1 MSETQNTKKLGYF
14 SIATMY
20 IAYCCSCTSIPN
32 GGIIGE
38 GSTFGTGLA
47 SILLGWLIGSII
59 VAGTTMSTYKTN
71 TFKDIIWSNIFGK
84 HGSRITSAMMAFCMS
99 FWACFDFFN
108 GGQSLYN
115 LMPEGSMMKNLGFCI
130 CIIILVAVT
139 IFGGVKGTS
148 GVKIISNLTVPV
160 AVILFVII
168 YIASV
173 NAAGGME
180 ALMAYQPAENTVTVI
195 GGAQIMVGMWMG
207 GFCGIM
213 DLAPGAKNG
222 KVVIVAS
229 ICGVGFI
236 MLCFLVGQVG
246 FIGTELKTLGDI
258 CMSLGGGIFW
268 VGNIF
273 VIIAQGNTTPACNL
287 MYSNSWQ
294 NTFRTKTR
302 TPFAVVVP
310 IIAAALAFMIMYGAG
325 VDFINVITDTVSTV
339 MAPLVGVTLASFWI
353 VEKRNPVIKP
363 VEELPGWKPI
373 PIICLAIGVALSLCF
388 RFVTIEG
395 SAFIVVIV
403 TGLVYAFWMKSTGKR
418 AHHD

>member
-1 MSETQNTKKLGYF
+1 MGENQNTKKLGYF

-20 IAYCCSCTSIPN
+20 IAYCCACTSIPN
-32 GGIIGE
+32 GGVIGE
-38 GSTFGTGLA
+38 GSTFGTGFA
-47 SILLGWLIGSII
+47 SIMLGWLIGSII
-59 VAGTTMSTYKTN
+59 VAGTTMSTYKTG

-115 LMPEGSMMKNLGFCI
+115 LMPEGSSAKNFGFCI
-130 CIIILVAVT
+130 CVILLVAVT
-139 IFGGVKGTS
+139 IYGGVKGTS

-173 NAAGGME
+173 NAAGGMD
-180 ALMAYQPAENTVTVI
+180 ALMAYQPAQETVTVI

-229 ICGVGFI
+229 ILGVGFI

-302 TPFAVVVP
+302 TPFAIVVP
-310 IIAAALAFMIMYGAG
+310 IIAAVLAFIIMYGAG

-353 VEKRNPVIKP
+353 VEKRNPVIRP

-373 PIICLAIGVALSLCF
+373 PIICLAIGVCLSLIF

-403 TGLVYAFWMKSTGKR
+403 TGLIYAFWMKGAGKR

>member
-1 MSETQNTKKLGYF
+1 MGENQNTKKLGYF

-32 GGIIGE
+32 GGVIGE
-38 GSTFGTGLA
+38 GSTFGTGFA
-47 SILLGWLIGSII
+47 SIMLGWLIGSII
-59 VAGTTMSTYKTN
+59 VAGTTMSTYKTG

-115 LMPEGSMMKNLGFCI
+115 LMPEGSSAKNFGFCI
-130 CIIILVAVT
+130 CVILLVAVT
-139 IFGGVKGTS
+139 IYGGVKGTS

-173 NAAGGME
+173 NAAGGMD
-180 ALMAYQPAENTVTVI
+180 ALMAYQPAQETVTVI

-229 ICGVGFI
+229 ILGVGFI

-302 TPFAVVVP
+302 TPFAIVVP
-310 IIAAALAFMIMYGAG
+310 IIAAVLAFIIMYGAG

-353 VEKRNPVIKP
+353 VEKRNPVIRP

-373 PIICLAIGVALSLCF
+373 PIVCLAIGVCLSLIF

-403 TGLVYAFWMKSTGKR
+403 TGLIYAFWMKGAGKR

>member
-1 MSETQNTKKLGYF
+1 MGENQNTKKLGYF

-32 GGIIGE
+32 GGVIGE
-38 GSTFGTGLA
+38 GSTFGTGFA
-47 SILLGWLIGSII
+47 SIMLGWLIGSII
-59 VAGTTMSTYKTN
+59 VAGTTMSTYKTG

-115 LMPEGSMMKNLGFCI
+115 LMPEGSSAKNLGFCI
-130 CIIILVAVT
+130 CVILLVAVT
-139 IFGGVKGTS
+139 IYGGVKGTS

-173 NAAGGME
+173 NAAGGMD
-180 ALMAYQPAENTVTVI
+180 ALMAYQPAQETVTVI

-229 ICGVGFI
+229 ILGVGFI

-302 TPFAVVVP
+302 TPFAIVVP
-310 IIAAALAFMIMYGAG
+310 IIAAVLAFIIMYGAG

-339 MAPLVGVTLASFWI
+339 MAPLVGVTLASFRI
-353 VEKRNPVIKP
+353 VEKRNPVIRP

-373 PIICLAIGVALSLCF
+373 PIVCLAIGVCLSLIF
-388 RFVTIEG
+388 RFVTVEG

-403 TGLVYAFWMKSTGKR
+403 TGLVYAFWMKGAGKR

>member
-1 MSETQNTKKLGYF
+1 MGENQNTKKLGYF

-32 GGIIGE
+32 GGVIGE
-38 GSTFGTGLA
+38 GSTFGTGFA
-47 SILLGWLIGSII
+47 SIMLGWLIGSII
-59 VAGTTMSTYKTN
+59 VAGTTMSTYKTG

-115 LMPEGSMMKNLGFCI
+115 LMPEGSSAKNFGFCI
-130 CIIILVAVT
+130 CVILLVAVT
-139 IFGGVKGTS
+139 IYGGVKGTS

-173 NAAGGME
+173 NAAGGMD
-180 ALMAYQPAENTVTVI
+180 ALMAYQPAQETVTVI

-229 ICGVGFI
+229 ILGVGFI

-302 TPFAVVVP
+302 TPFAIVVP
-310 IIAAALAFMIMYGAG
+310 IIAAVLAFIIMYGAG

-353 VEKRNPVIKP
+353 VEKRNPVIRP

-373 PIICLAIGVALSLCF
+373 PIVCLAIGVCLSLIF

-403 TGLVYAFWMKSTGKR
+403 TGLVYAFWMKGAGKR

>member
-1 MSETQNTKKLGYF
+1 MGENQNTKKLGYF

-32 GGIIGE
+32 GGVIGE
-38 GSTFGTGLA
+38 GSTFGTGFA
-47 SILLGWLIGSII
+47 SIMLGWLIGSII
-59 VAGTTMSTYKTN
+59 VAGTTMSTYKTG

-115 LMPEGSMMKNLGFCI
+115 LMPEGSSAKNFGFCI
-130 CIIILVAVT
+130 CVILLVAVT
-139 IFGGVKGTS
+139 IYGGVKGTS

-173 NAAGGME
+173 NAAGGMD
-180 ALMAYQPAENTVTVI
+180 ALMAYQPAQETVTVI

-229 ICGVGFI
+229 ILGVGFI

-302 TPFAVVVP
+302 TPFAIVVP
-310 IIAAALAFMIMYGAG
+310 IIAAVLAFIIMYGAG

-353 VEKRNPVIKP
+353 VEKRNPIIRP

-373 PIICLAIGVALSLCF
+373 PIVCLAIGVCLSLIF
-388 RFVTIEG
+388 RFVTVEG

-403 TGLVYAFWMKSTGKR
+403 TGLIYAFWMKGAGKR

>member
-1 MSETQNTKKLGYF
+1 MGENQNTKKLGYF

-32 GGIIGE
+32 GGVIGE
-38 GSTFGTGLA
+38 GSTFGTGFA
-47 SILLGWLIGSII
+47 SIMLGWLIGSII
-59 VAGTTMSTYKTN
+59 VAGTTMSTYKTG

-115 LMPEGSMMKNLGFCI
+115 LMPEGSSAKNFGFCI
-130 CIIILVAVT
+130 CVILLVAVT
-139 IFGGVKGTS
+139 IYGGVKGTS

-173 NAAGGME
+173 NAAGGMD
-180 ALMAYQPAENTVTVI
+180 ALMAYQPAQETVTVI

-229 ICGVGFI
+229 ILGVGFI

-302 TPFAVVVP
+302 TPFAIVVP
-310 IIAAALAFMIMYGAG
+310 IIAAVLAFIIMYGAG

-353 VEKRNPVIKP
+353 VEKRNPVIRP

-373 PIICLAIGVALSLCF
+373 PIVCLAIGVCLSLIF
-388 RFVTIEG
+388 RFVTVEG

-403 TGLVYAFWMKSTGKR
+403 TGLVYAFWMKGAGKR